1 VEDEEVKGG
10 AAAFG
15 ELELDVFVEEVEE
28 HGRGDA
34 EGEAE
39 EEAAGAGW
47 GPACGGGGRAGLLA
61 EDADLFD
68 AFGRDEF
75 CEAVSVRG

>member
-1 VEDEEVKGG
+1 MQDEEVKGG

-28 HGRGDA
+28 HGGGDA

-39 EEAAGAGW
+39 EEAAGAG
-47 GPACGGGGRAGLLA
+47 GRAACGGRGRAGLFA
-61 EDADLFD
+61 EDADLLD

-75 CEAVSVRG
+75 CEAVSVMG